1 MSSDGYNT
9 KIPSDLLTDDEASVD
24 GVSLQFRDG
33 MPMPGTVAA
42 SFGEVDFHRAVS
54 LFINMVPVASMEA
67 IRRGVSQ
74 QFSGGKPEQN
84 WMIFDNLMDSN
95 SLYLTGNT
103 DTVYAFCVLDL
114 EKSGPVVIEV
124 PPGCGPSTINDA
136 TFTFVTDMGAPGPDR
151 GEGGK
156 YLVLGPNYDGPLK
169 EVANGEVA
177 DVDGENYFISHT
189 PTYTNLVPC
198 RGLLV
203 NGDPEPASRNFRTGI
218 HAYAL
223 KDKANPPAMN
233 WVNGTGLVHKIGRAH
248 V

>member
-1 MSSDGYNT
+1 M
-9 KIPSDLLTDDEASVD
+9 
-24 GVSLQFRDG
+24 QFRDG
-33 MPMPGTVAA
+33 MPMPATVAA

-67 IRRGVSQ
+67 IRLGVSQ
-74 QFSGGKPEQN
+74 QFSGGNPEQN

-136 TFTFVTDMGAPGPDR
+136 TFSFVTDMGGPGPDR

-156 YLVLGPNYDGPLK
+156 YLILGPNYDGPLTG
-169 EVANGEVA
+169 VANGEVA
-177 DVDGENYFISHT
+177 DVDGEKYFISHT
-189 PTYTNLVPC
+189 PDVYQLVAVSWLA
-198 RGLLV
+198 GQ
-203 NGDPEPASRNFRTGI
+203 
-218 HAYAL
+218 
-223 KDKANPPAMN
+223 
-233 WVNGTGLVHKIGRAH
+233 W
-248 V
+248 